1 MNWPNRLTL
10 VRIFLAPLFVFLFLI
25 DNVYARLSALIIFVL
40 AALTDT
46 VDGWLARK
54 YNITTGFGKFMDPL
68 ADKILISSA
77 LVAFIAL
84 GYAKLWMVLPII
96 ARDFFITG
104 LRSLA
109 AYKGV
114 LIVTTGFAKVKTT
127 LQMLAVGVILVFINL
142 KTFLPLWDINW
153 SIFTDPAVITA
164 FDVMLFIT
172 MVVTVWTGIDYLI
185 KNFYLLKGMLS

>member
-10 VRIFLAPLFVFLFLI
+10 FRIFLAPLFVFLFLI
-25 DNVYARLSALIIFVL
+25 DNVYARLSALIIFIL

-54 YNITTGFGKFMDPL
+54 YNITTSFGKFMDPL

-127 LQMLAVGVILVFINL
+127 LQMITVGVILGFINL
-142 KTFLPLWDINW
+142 KTFLPLWGVNW
-153 SIFTDPAVITA
+153 GILTDPAMITA
-164 FDVMLFIT
+164 FDV
-172 MVVTVWTGIDYLI
+172 
-185 KNFYLLKGMLS
+185 

>member
-10 VRIFLAPLFVFLFLI
+10 IRIFLAPLFVFLFLI
-25 DNVYARLSALIIFVL
+25 DNAYARLSALIIFII
-40 AALTDT
+40 AALTDL

-68 ADKILISSA
+68 ADKILISAA
-77 LVAFIAL
+77 LIAFIAL
-84 GYAKLWMVLPII
+84 GYAKSWVVLPII

-114 LIVTTGFAKVKTT
+114 VIVTSGFAKIKTFM
-127 LQMLAVGVILVFINL
+127 QMIVVGVILAFINL
-142 KTFLPLWDINW
+142 KTFLPLWGVNW
-153 SIFTDPAVITA
+153 GMFTDPAVFTV
-164 FDVMLFIT
+164 FDAMLFVT
-172 MVVTVWTGIDYLI
+172 MVVTVWTGIDYVI

>member
-10 VRIFLAPLFVFLFLI
+10 TRIFLAPLFVFLFLI
-25 DNVYARLSALIIFVL
+25 ENVYARFWALVVFVL
-40 AALTDT
+40 AALTDL

-77 LVAFIAL
+77 LISFIAL

-96 ARDFFITG
+96 LRDFFVTG

-114 LIVTTGFAKVKTT
+114 LIVTTGFAKVKTF
-127 LQMLAVGVILVFINL
+127 LQMLVVGVILSFINL
-142 KTFLPLWDINW
+142 KTFLPAWGIEW
-153 SIFTDPAVITA
+153 GIFTDPRVIWT
-164 FDVMLFIT
+164 FDILLFVT

-185 KNFYLLKGMLS
+185 KNYYLLKGTLS

>member
-10 VRIFLAPLFVFLFLI
+10 TRVFLAPLFVFFFLI
-25 DNVYARLSALIIFVL
+25 DSVYARLTALIIFIL
-40 AALTDT
+40 ASLTDM

-54 YNITTGFGKFMDPL
+54 YNIATGFGKFMDPL
-68 ADKILISSA
+68 ADKILVSSA
-77 LVAFIAL
+77 LIAFIAL
-84 GYAKLWMVLPII
+84 GYARAWMVLPII

-114 LIVTTGFAKVKTT
+114 VIMTSGFAKVKTF
-127 LQMLAVGVILVFINL
+127 LQMTVVGVILIFINL
-142 KTFLPLWDINW
+142 KTFLPNW
-153 SIFTDPAVITA
+153 GVEWGIFSSPTVITV
-164 FDVMLFIT
+164 FDGMILLT
-172 MVVTVWTGIDYLI
+172 MIVTVWTGIDYLV

>member
-25 DNVYARLSALIIFVL
+25 DNVYARLSALIIFAL
-40 AALTDT
+40 AALTDL

-54 YNITTGFGKFMDPL
+54 YSITTGFGKFMDPL

-114 LIVTTGFAKVKTT
+114 LIVTTGFAKVKTA
-127 LQMLAVGVILVFINL
+127 LQIIAVGAILVFINL

-153 SIFTDPAVITA
+153 GIFTDPAVITA
-164 FDVMLFIT
+164 FDVMLFVT

>member
-1 MNWPNRLTL
+1 MI
-10 VRIFLAPLFVFLFLI
+10 RIFLAPLFVFLFLI
-25 DNVYARLSALIIFVL
+25 DNVYARLSALIIFIL

-54 YNITTGFGKFMDPL
+54 YNITTSFGRFMDPL
-68 ADKILISSA
+68 ADKVLISSA

-84 GYAKLWMVLPII
+84 GYAKIWMVLPII

-104 LRSLA
+104 MRSLA

-114 LIVTTGFAKVKTT
+114 VIVTTGFAKVKTT
-127 LQMLAVGVILVFINL
+127 LQMLAVGTILAFINL
-142 KTFLPLWDINW
+142 KTFLPLWGADW
-153 SIFTDPAVITA
+153 GIFYDPSVITV
-164 FDVMLFIT
+164 FDIMLFAT

-185 KNFYLLKGMLS
+185 KNYYLLKGMLS

>member
-10 VRIFLAPLFVFLFLI
+10 VRVFLAPLFVFLFLI
-25 DNVYARLSALIIFVL
+25 DDVHARLIALIVFIL
-40 AALTDT
+40 AACTDL

-54 YNITTGFGKFMDPL
+54 YSITTGFGKFMDPL

-77 LVAFIAL
+77 LIAFIAL

-96 ARDFFITG
+96 VRDFFITG

-114 LIVTTGFAKVKTT
+114 LIVTTGFAKVKTF
-127 LQMLAVGVILVFINL
+127 LQMTAIGVILAFINL
-142 KTFLPLWDINW
+142 KTFLPVWGADW
-153 SIFTDPAVITA
+153 EIFVDPTVITV
-164 FDVMLFIT
+164 FDVMLFVT
-172 MVVTVWTGIDYLI
+172 MVVTVLTGLDYVI